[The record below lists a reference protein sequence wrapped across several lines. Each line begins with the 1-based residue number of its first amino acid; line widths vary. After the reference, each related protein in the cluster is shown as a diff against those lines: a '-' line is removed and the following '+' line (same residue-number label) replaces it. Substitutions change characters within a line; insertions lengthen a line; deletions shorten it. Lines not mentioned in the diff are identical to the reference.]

1 VSVHLPLFV
10 MIPVLAACVWAVAV
24 GVRSLRD
31 AVKLMEAERLERA
44 GSLEQVKLT
53 GRARDANGLA

>member
-10 MIPVLAACVWAVAV
+10 TIPILAGCAWAIFM

-31 AVKLMEAERLERA
+31 AVRLMEAERLERKRPSERA
-44 GSLEQVKLT
+44 KLSP
-53 GRARDANGLA
+53 RAPDANGLA